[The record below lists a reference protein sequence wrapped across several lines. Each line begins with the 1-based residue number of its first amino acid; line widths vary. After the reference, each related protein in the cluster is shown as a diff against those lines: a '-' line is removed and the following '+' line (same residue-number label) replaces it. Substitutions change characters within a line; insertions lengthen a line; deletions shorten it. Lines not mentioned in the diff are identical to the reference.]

1 MFDSVISRRKMVIGS
16 AAVLAA
22 APLAGFGIVS
32 AQTEYTAPDNISEIE
47 SNIEADGSSTVGP
60 LTEAVIEEFAA
71 VAPGITVTNG
81 ISGSGGG
88 FERFAN
94 GEIQVSNASRP
105 ISEDEAALAAENGV
119 GYYVLNVAYDGIT
132 VVVSAENDFVE
143 SLTVEQLA
151 QIWSEDGGIVN
162 WSDVNPEWPEEP
174 IELYGPGADSG
185 TFDYFNEEVLGD
197 DVAVRTDYIPSEDD
211 NVLVQGVLGSPNALG
226 YFGFAYYVENQ
237 DSLKAIAIDAG
248 NGPVAPSIE
257 TIADGSYAPLA
268 RTLFVYVNAENLQSD
283 PGLQEFLRFY
293 LANSGPLAEDV
304 GYIALPGEAL
314 AEQQEKLEG
323 AISGE
328 VAPDSEATGS
338 ATPAA

>member
-1 MFDSVISRRKMVIGS
+1 MFDSVISRRKVVIAS
-16 AAVLAA
+16 AAVFAA
-22 APLAGFGIVS
+22 APLARFGIVS
-32 AQTEYTAPDNISEIE
+32 AQTEYTAPDNISEIQ
-47 SNIEADGSSTVGP
+47 STLEADGSSTVGP

-105 ISEDEAALAAENGV
+105 ISDDEAALAAENGV

-132 VVVSAENDFVE
+132 VVVSADNDFVE

-151 QIWSEDGGIVN
+151 QIWSADGGVVN
-162 WSDVNPEWPEEP
+162 WSDVNPDWPAEP

-211 NVLVQGVLGSPNALG
+211 NVLVQGVIGSPHALG

-237 DSLKAIAIDAG
+237 DSLKAVAIDAG

-257 TIADGSYAPLA
+257 TIGDGSYAPLS
-268 RTLFVYVNAENLQSD
+268 RTLFVYVNAGELQSD

-304 GYIALPGEAL
+304 GYIALPGEVL

-328 VAPDSEATGS
+328 VAPDSEAV
-338 ATPAA
+338 